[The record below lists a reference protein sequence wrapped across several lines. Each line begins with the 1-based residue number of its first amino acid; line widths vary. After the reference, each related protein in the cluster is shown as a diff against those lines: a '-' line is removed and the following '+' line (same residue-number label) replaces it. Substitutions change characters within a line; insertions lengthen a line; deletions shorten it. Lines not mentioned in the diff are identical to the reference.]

1 MNEATEAEKAR
12 LQHERDLLEHE
23 QLQLETQQLRRANA
37 WPARLAETLKSAVV
51 VVGGI
56 ITLGIGYNL
65 TDLKNEKLKQEI
77 VRNQDALTRLKTEQQ
92 ALEKKNAEYKNA
104 IASAAQQ
111 VRQVTESTGAAMK
124 QLDALQQTV
133 AAGSARG
140 ATGLGAVSTEVSKLQ
155 QNFAV
160 IDATAGDANVGLQ
173 AAKPAVLRAPT
184 AGVAPL
190 GKQVAELF
198 APTAGRRGA
207 AYQALMSYYATD
219 PNLVPALL
227 AQARAEPSNLNGLYN
242 ALVVLGELKPLP
254 PGTDME
260 AVRQFALASRAKG
273 PRIAGR
279 AEKVLA
285 RQRLAAQ

>member
-1 MNEATEAEKAR
+1 MSEIAEAENAR
-12 LQHERDLLEHE
+12 LQPAREVLEHE
-23 QLQLETQQLRRANA
+23 KLALETAALRRANG
-37 WPARLAETLKSAVV
+37 WVARATDMLKSAVV

-77 VRNQDALTRLKTEQQ
+77 VTNQAALTRLKHEQR
-92 ALEKKNAEYKNA
+92 ALEKKNADYKDA

-133 AAGSARG
+133 AAGSTSG
-140 ATGLGAVSTEVSKLQ
+140 AGLRAVSTEVSKLQ
-155 QNFAV
+155 RNFAV

-173 AAKPAVLRAPT
+173 TAKPTVLRAPT

-190 GKQVAELF
+190 ATQVAELF

-207 AYQALMSYYATD
+207 AYQALMTYYATD
-219 PNLVPALL
+219 PALVPALL
-227 AQARAEPSNLNGLYN
+227 ARAQAEPNNLNGLYN

-260 AVRQFALASRAKG
+260 AVRQFALASRGKG
-273 PRIAGR
+273 ARIAGR
-279 AEKVLA
+279 VEKVLT
-285 RQRLAAQ
+285 RQHLAAK